1 MFPPGLLVVHDP
13 AGGCQDDEAELS
25 GGEKVVGPLLDLSD
39 GHVKSG
45 GDHSA
50 LVQTTSQID
59 NDLSGSV
66 VINNLRSENI

>member
-1 MFPPGLLVVHDP
+1 MLSPGLLVIHDAP
-13 AGGCQDDEAELS
+13 GGGEDNVAELS
-25 GGEKVVGPLLDLSD
+25 GGQQVVGPLFDLSD

-59 NDLSGSV
+59 NNLSGSV

>member
-1 MFPPGLLVVHDP
+1 MLPPGLLVIHDAP
-13 AGGCQDDEAELS
+13 GGGEDHVAELS
-25 GGEKVVGPLLDLSD
+25 GGQQVVGPLLDLSD

-59 NDLSGSV
+59 NNLSSSV